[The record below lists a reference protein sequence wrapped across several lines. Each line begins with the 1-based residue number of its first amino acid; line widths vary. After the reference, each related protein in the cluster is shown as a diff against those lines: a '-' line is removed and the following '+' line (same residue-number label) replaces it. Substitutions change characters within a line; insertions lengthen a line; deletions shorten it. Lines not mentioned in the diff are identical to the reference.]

1 MEVAGQ
7 YWSSYYTITKES
19 NEVRKVLGTDEK
31 QKIGNE
37 L

>member
-7 YWSSYYTITKES
+7 YWSSYYTIMKES
-19 NEVRKVLGTDEK
+19 NEVRNVLGIDEK
-31 QKIGNE
+31 RKIMNE

>member
-7 YWSSYYTITKES
+7 YWSSYYTIMKES
-19 NEVRKVLGTDEK
+19 NEVKNVLGIDEK
-31 QKIGNE
+31 LKCRNE